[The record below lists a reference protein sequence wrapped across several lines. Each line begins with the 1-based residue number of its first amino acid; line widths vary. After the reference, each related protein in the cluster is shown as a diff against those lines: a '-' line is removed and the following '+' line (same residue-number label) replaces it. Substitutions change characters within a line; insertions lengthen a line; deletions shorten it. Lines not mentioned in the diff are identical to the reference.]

1 MACKG
6 DLMAKFQFEGI
17 DDYIAQ
23 LKKIYEDTDE
33 IIGAAIYQGAGVVM
47 KSVVTA
53 IENLQT
59 DDKFGTPENK
69 TTGPN
74 TYQKEGLRQSIG
86 IAKLRKDGTFW
97 NVKIGFDGYNGL
109 TTKTWPS
116 GQPNA
121 MVARSVE
128 SGTSWMQKQPFM
140 RKAESSS
147 RARCEQAM
155 ANQIDIEITKRVK
168 ES

>member
-1 MACKG
+1 
-6 DLMAKFQFEGI
+6 MAKFQFEGI

-23 LKKIYEDTDE
+23 LEKIYEDTDE

-109 TTKTWPS
+109 KTKTWPN

-121 MVARSVE
+121 MVARAVE

-140 RKAESSS
+140 RRAESSS
-147 RARCEQAM
+147 KVHCSSKVRCEEAM
-155 ANQIDIEITKRVK
+155 AKEIDKQLTQRVK

>member
-1 MACKG
+1 
-6 DLMAKFQFEGI
+6 MAKFQFEGV
-17 DDYIAQ
+17 DNYIAQ
-23 LKKIYEDTDE
+23 LEKIYDDTEE
-33 IIGAAIYQGAGVVM
+33 IIGAAIYQGAAVVM
-47 KSVVTA
+47 KSVVGA
-53 IENLQT
+53 IEGITT
-59 DDKFGTPENK
+59 DERFGTPEAK
-69 TTGPN
+69 TVGPN
-74 TYQKEGLRQSIG
+74 AYQKEGLRRSIG
-86 IAKLRKDGTFW
+86 IARLRKDGSFW

-109 TTKTWPS
+109 KTKTWPQ

-147 RARCEQAM
+147 RVKCEQAM
-155 ANQIDIEITKRVK
+155 AKEIDKQLTKRVK

>member
-1 MACKG
+1 
-6 DLMAKFQFEGI
+6 MAKIQFEGI
-17 DDYIAQ
+17 DKYIAQ
-23 LKKIYEDTDE
+23 LEKIYEDTDE

-47 KSVVTA
+47 RSVVSA
-53 IENLQT
+53 IEGITT
-59 DDKFGTPENK
+59 DNRFGTPENK
-69 TTGPN
+69 VIGPN
-74 TYQKEGLRQSIG
+74 EYQKEGLRRSVG
-86 IAKLRKDGTFW
+86 IAKMRKDGSFW

-109 TTKTWPS
+109 HTKTWPS

-140 RKAESSS
+140 RKAVNTSKVK
-147 RARCEQAM
+147 CEQAM
-155 ANQIDIEITKRVK
+155 AKEIDKQLTQRVK